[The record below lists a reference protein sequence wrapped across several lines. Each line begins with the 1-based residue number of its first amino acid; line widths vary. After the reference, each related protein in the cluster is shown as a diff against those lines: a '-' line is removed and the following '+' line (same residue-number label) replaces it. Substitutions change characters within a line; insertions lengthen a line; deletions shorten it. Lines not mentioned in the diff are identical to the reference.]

1 MQVQNEPH
9 IFKGL
14 QRDLS
19 ISKYDAS
26 FLYDAQNI
34 RLTAREEDTLLSITN
49 ERGPRD
55 LNLTIKGTYLGHCL
69 LNEYLVIMSTTST
82 INSSGLDYITRV
94 NLDTLEIKELY
105 NSITGSLNFSPL
117 YPIEAIGSY
126 ENNSIQKVYWTDG
139 YNQPRIINIAPTYD
153 DDINSYNSNSFDF
166 VQSLALNE
174 TVTIEKEY
182 GAGQFPPGVIQYAFT
197 YYNNHKQESN
207 IFYTSPLHYI
217 AFKDRGGNPEEKVA
231 NSFKITIANPDNNF
245 DYLRIYS
252 ILRTSIDATPVVK
265 RVQDI
270 KISNSTEK
278 VEDTSSCFYRNMGTS
293 TRCYISKDNGLTF
306 TSVAGTLWDDDNPLF
321 TISNSELK
329 EKWTAWQDYDVAATV
344 KPSIYAL
351 NYIKKNTPYLVVKI
365 LSGTSIYY
373 YSWNSSTPD
382 NAVVYIGL
390 RSIIGGFII
399 LSETSDG
406 TANKIAQRYDA
417 TSVPSITY
425 IDNGGEGEDVNPTEL
440 LYKGGEELVAQTI
453 EQKDGTLF
461 LGNISTKRN
470 ALPTEVTDAINQS
483 LSPKTTAPDEE
494 STGNITIKTTLV
506 ASKGTEVTTG
516 DFTYINSIEESG
528 FKGDE
533 IYRIGIQFQ
542 YKTGKWSEPVWLR
555 DYKITERP
563 TSTTDGKQVA
573 IPQVEVTI
581 SSADAVIR
589 PALLNAGYKK
599 ARLLM
604 AQPTEMSRTILCQ
617 GIVNPTVYRNSN
629 RYAIKQGGT
638 IDTNTLGSLYAQ
650 SSWLFRP
657 KCSSFPTNTKTSSMT
672 SEGVGY
678 IPSSGDIVDLTTMYG
693 EYDSTNAYPSPWF
706 RSVEIG
712 VTLKDNDKFK
722 IDENLI
728 TFHSP
733 DLEFNDYLSHHS
745 WENTILNVIGQVS
758 FPTTYGDID
767 IQTNSS
773 TIGSA
778 AGFIPRS
785 IRTTSRGAA
794 LASGPFYED
803 YLVDDSKENSV
814 ISYSKYPKM
823 HYPVL
828 WPVYM
833 WQHSGSLNNDVNRSG
848 RSAELLKK
856 KISNYHIGAYNETF
870 TPNKQ
875 FSVPITDIQLFS
887 SDQLSL
893 VKVSN
898 HSYMGN
904 IDTAISSNYPD
915 AKFIVG
921 NPYNDTTKDKATF
934 FDSSEWLL
942 WYGTN
947 NKFSTTK
954 GVLWGLSS
962 KGWTAKDNAS
972 DYDNI
977 GDYVNSL
984 CNTSEPARM
993 KYKSTPH
1000 LVINPNFPS
1009 MTTYQSVFDCTSAGC
1024 LPIVE
1029 ITVPYNSDTL
1039 YGGKTDD
1046 ALKANLWL
1054 PISDPVS
1061 ISTGTDLTII
1071 SNQGD
1076 TYYQRFECL
1085 KTYAY
1090 TPEDVNQVIDIAS
1103 FLVETHIN
1111 IDGRYDRNRGQVSNL
1126 NVSPTNFNLINKVYS
1141 QKNNFFN
1148 YRILDED
1155 YYKLTSFPNQ
1165 ITWTKE
1171 KQAGA
1176 DVDLWTNV
1184 TLASIYNLDGSKG
1197 EIVSLNTWKDN
1208 IYCFQN
1214 KGISNILFNSR
1225 VQIPASDGVPIEISN
1240 SYKVD
1245 GYRYISDGTGCSI
1258 SSKRT
1263 IKETPTGIYFIENA
1277 TDNLYHV
1284 GESITD
1290 ISTTHNMT
1298 TWFKNNTIT
1307 RTVYDNINHDLYII
1321 SGTKALC
1328 YSEILGQF
1336 TSFMDYAGISFIE
1349 SYNKNVYTMHH
1360 STFYQMFKGEY
1371 NIFFGAYYPWNI
1383 TFISNGIARS
1393 AVSNDKIFSNIEY
1406 RMDLKTDG
1414 YLHEDSFDYIQV
1426 TDEYQDTGVVALS
1439 LLKNKPSNLK
1449 KKFRIWHIDIPRNKG
1464 TRDRIRNTWCKIK
1477 LGMWGSTST
1486 SFDESKKNAK
1496 AELHDLNVQYYI

>member
-1 MQVQNEPH
+1 MQIQNEPH

-19 ISKYDAS
+19 ISKYDTS

-34 RLTAREEDTLLSITN
+34 RLTAREEDTLLSVTN
-49 ERGPRD
+49 EKGPKD
-55 LNLTIKGTYLGHCL
+55 LNLTINGTYLGHCL
-69 LNEYLVIMSTTST
+69 LNEYLVVMSTTST
-82 INSSGLDYITRV
+82 VDTAGSDYITRI
-94 NLDTLEIKELY
+94 NLKDLTSKELY
-105 NSITGSLNFSPL
+105 NGSLNFSPL

-153 DDINSYNSNSFDF
+153 DNIKSYNSNSFDF
-166 VQSLALNE
+166 VQSLKLNE
-174 TVTIEKEY
+174 TVIIEKEY
-182 GAGQFPPGVIQYAFT
+182 GSGQFPPGVIQYAFT

-207 IFYTSPLHYI
+207 IFYTSPLQYI
-217 AFKDRGGNPEEKVA
+217 AFKNRGGNPEEKVA
-231 NSFKITIANPDNNF
+231 NSFKITVARPDTNF

-265 RVQDI
+265 RLQDI
-270 KISNSTEK
+270 KIPSSSEFP
-278 VEDTSSCFYRNMGTS
+278 EFGGSYYHSDTGAP
-293 TRCYISKDNGLTF
+293 TRCSISKDDGLTF
-306 TSVAGTLWDDDNPLF
+306 DLFLGTIWDNDNPWF
-321 TISNSELK
+321 TITNSDLK
-329 EKWTAWQDYDVAATV
+329 SKWDTWVNYNSDSEIT
-344 KPSIYAL
+344 PLIYTLKYTKAEVPNL
-351 NYIKKNTPYLVVKI
+351 VIKIISETD
-365 LSGTSIYY
+365 IYY
-373 YSWNSSTPD
+373 FGWNSDTKD
-382 NAVVYIGL
+382 DATIYIGW
-390 RSIIGGFII
+390 RDVSGGYIV
-399 LSETSDG
+399 LSENSDG
-406 TANKIAQRYDA
+406 TENDIVLRKTA
-417 TSVPSITY
+417 TYVPHITY
-425 IDNGGEGEDVNPTEL
+425 IDNGESGEDVDPTEL
-440 LYKGGEELVAQTI
+440 LYKGGEELIAQTI

-461 LGNISTKRN
+461 LGNITTKRS
-470 ALPTEVTDAINQS
+470 ALPADVTTEINKILKPKSTD
-483 LSPKTTAPDEE
+483 PEKE

-506 ASKGTEVTTG
+506 ESKGIEVTTG
-516 DFTYINSIEESG
+516 DFAYTNSIEESG

-563 TSTTDGKQVA
+563 TSTDGKQTK

-581 SSADAVIR
+581 SNDDTVIR
-589 PALLNAGYKK
+589 SALLNAGYKR

-604 AQPTEMSRTILCQ
+604 AQPTEMDRTILCQ
-617 GIVNPTVYRNSN
+617 GIVNPTIYRNSS
-629 RYAIKQGGT
+629 RYTIKSDGT
-638 IDTNTLGSLYAQ
+638 LDATTIGSLYAQ
-650 SSWLFRP
+650 SSWIFRP
-657 KCSSFPTNTKTSSMT
+657 RCDNHFPTDARYSSMT
-672 SEGVGY
+672 DEGVGY

-693 EYDSTNAYPSPWF
+693 EGDATTIYPSPWF

-712 VTLKDNDKFK
+712 ITLKDNDKFK
-722 IDENLI
+722 IDKNLI

-745 WENTILNVIGQVS
+745 WGDTVMNVIGQVTFS
-758 FPTTYGDID
+758 TTYGDID
-767 IQTNSS
+767 IQTSSS
-773 TIGSA
+773 TIGGA

-785 IRTTSRGAA
+785 IKTTSLGAA

-803 YLVDDSKENSV
+803 YLVDDNKENSV
-814 ISYSKYPKM
+814 ISYSKYSKM
-823 HYPVL
+823 QYPVL

-833 WQHSGSLNNDVNRSG
+833 WHHSGSLNNDVNRSG

-856 KISNYHIGAYNETF
+856 KISNYHIGTSNEFF
-870 TPNKQ
+870 TGSKKL
-875 FSVPITDIQLFS
+875 SVPITDIQLFS

-893 VKVSN
+893 IKVGN
-898 HSYMGN
+898 NSYMGN
-904 IDTAISSNYPD
+904 IDTAISSSYPD
-915 AKFIVG
+915 AKFIIG
-921 NPYNDTTKDKATF
+921 NPYSKEVADKATF
-934 FDSSEWLL
+934 FTNSKYAL

-947 NKFSTTK
+947 NITGFNSSTAGVWEFSSNK
-954 GVLWGLSS
+954 LWKLDDSH
-962 KGWTAKDNAS
+962 KD
-972 DYDNI
+972 I
-977 GDYVNSL
+977 GEYVNSL
-984 CNTSEPARM
+984 CNTSEPVRM

-1000 LVINPNFPS
+1000 LVINPNFS
-1009 MTTYQSVFDCTSAGC
+1009 SLSQYGNVFNSVGDGC

-1039 YGGKTDD
+1039 YGGRTDD
-1046 ALKANLWL
+1046 AIKANLWL
-1054 PISDPVS
+1054 PISEPVN
-1061 ISTGTDLTII
+1061 ISASVALDII

-1090 TPEDVNQVIDIAS
+1090 TSEDVNQVIDIAS

-1111 IDGRYDRNRGQVSNL
+1111 IDGRYDRNRGQVNNL
-1126 NVSPTNFNLINKVYS
+1126 NASPINFNLINKVYS
-1141 QKNNFFN
+1141 QRNNFFN

-1155 YYKLTSFPNQ
+1155 YYKITNFPNQ

-1208 IYCFQN
+1208 IYCFQD

-1245 GYRYISDGTGCSI
+1245 GYRYISDGTGCNKN
-1258 SSKRT
+1258 SKRT

-1277 TDNLYHV
+1277 TNNLYHV
-1284 GESITD
+1284 GESLTD
-1290 ISTTHNMT
+1290 VSTSHNMT
-1298 TWFKNNTIT
+1298 TWFKNNTIN
-1307 RTVYDNINHDLYII
+1307 RTVYDSINHDLYLI
-1321 SGTKALC
+1321 SDTKALC
-1328 YSEILGQF
+1328 FSEVLGQF
-1336 TSFMDYAGISFIE
+1336 TSFMDYAGISLIE
-1349 SYNKNVYTMHH
+1349 SYNKNVYTMYN
-1360 STFYQMFKGEY
+1360 SKLYQMFKGEY
-1371 NIFFGAYYPWNI
+1371 NIFFGTYYPWSI

-1406 RMDLKTDG
+1406 RMDLKTND

-1426 TDEYQDTGVVALS
+1426 TNEYQDTGVVPLS
-1439 LLKNKPSNLK
+1439 MLKNMPSNLK
-1449 KKFRIWHIDIPRNKG
+1449 KKLRIWHIDIPRNKD

-1477 LGMWGSTST
+1477 LGMWDSTNT
-1486 SFDESKKNAK
+1486 LFDDSKKSAK